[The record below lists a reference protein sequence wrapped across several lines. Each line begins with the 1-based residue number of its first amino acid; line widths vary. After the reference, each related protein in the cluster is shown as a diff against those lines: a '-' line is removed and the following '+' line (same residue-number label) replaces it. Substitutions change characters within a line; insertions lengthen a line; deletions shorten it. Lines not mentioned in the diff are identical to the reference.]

1 MLPAVQDVPESPQE
15 GGASDERWLEMR
27 YRHSPSFV
35 EVLRQ
40 AGCTLL
46 VSTYQAGKLV
56 AIGTAEEGLHFS
68 VHGFDQ
74 AMGIAVDPSRIAI
87 GSRGQIWFL
96 NSNAELAS
104 SIPPP
109 GRYDRC
115 YLARSAAVTGG
126 IQCHELAWGA
136 GDGDAP
142 ELWVVNTLFSCLA
155 NIHPDYSFVPRWRP
169 PFVSR
174 LAAEDR
180 CHLNGLGMRDGRPA
194 FVTALAA
201 SDEPAGWRA
210 DKNRT
215 GRVLDVASGETVT
228 EGLAMPHSPRW
239 HNGSLLVLHSG
250 YGALESVD
258 VQTGA
263 RETVATVPGYTRGLA
278 CYGNLAFIGLSKIRE
293 TAVFGGVP
301 IAEHHDQLE
310 CGVGVVDLN
319 TGATVATLVFESG
332 VEEIFDVQVVPD
344 SHCLALG
351 GQRPD
356 LDNQEEIWVV
366 PPEGSAPPR
375 AVAGPSGP
383 PSKAPTDADVRG
395 WVSHALAL
403 QGASRAGEALA
414 LLRRAAEARP
424 DSAEILNHLGNAF
437 QDSGDQVQALTCY
450 QRAAAADPGF
460 APALQNLGYLLVQR
474 GRTDDGLEHL
484 RAADRVN
491 PAPVNKA
498 LIATALPVVYES
510 AGDVAARREQLEGK
524 VGELAAEGFEIDT
537 TATLIPTNFFLAYQG
552 LDDRPIH
559 ENLGRIYHGPDLA
572 GQASGNGGG
581 GRPRV
586 GFLSAYFRDH
596 TIGRLN
602 VGRIEGLPSE
612 RFETILLTVGRRSD
626 PLAARFHEA
635 AERVVTLPRDV
646 AAARELIAEQ
656 ELDLLFF
663 TEVGMDALTY
673 TLAFSRMAPVQCAT
687 WGHPVTSGSPHMDLF
702 LSSELLEVPA
712 ADSQYTEELLRPP
725 TLATYYERPEAPQPK
740 ASRAD
745 LGLDEDAHLYAC
757 PQTLFKL
764 HPEFD
769 GLLAEILRRDPSG
782 LLLLIEGRASEWTA
796 LLRERLARAMPD
808 VVDRVRW
815 LKPMPREDFLRFL
828 AAVDVVLD
836 PTHFGGGNTS
846 YEALAL
852 GTPVVTLPGD
862 LLRSRITRALY
873 AKTGYMDMVAGSAAE
888 YVDTAVAVAADR
900 ERSAEVR
907 ARLAATCDVLYEDP
921 REISDFEEALAAAC
935 A

>member
-1 MLPAVQDVPESPQE
+1 MVRAVEGVPESPAE
-15 GGASDERWLEMR
+15 GGETGERWLEMR
-27 YRHSPSFV
+27 YRHSESFV
-35 EVLRQ
+35 DVLRQ
-40 AGCTLL
+40 ARCSLL

-56 AIGTAEEGLHFS
+56 SIGTTDEGLHFS
-68 VHGFDQ
+68 FHGFDQ
-74 AMGIAVDPSRIAI
+74 AMGIAANPSRIAI

-96 NSNAELAS
+96 NSNSELAAS
-104 SIPPP
+104 VPPA

-126 IQCHELAWGA
+126 IQCHELAWGV
-136 GDGDAP
+136 GDDGEP

-155 NIHPDYSFVPRWRP
+155 NVHPDYSFLPRWRP
-169 PFVSR
+169 PFVTR

-201 SDEPAGWRA
+201 TDEPAGWRA

-215 GRVLDVASGETVT
+215 GRVLDIASGETVT

-239 HNGSLLVLHSG
+239 HDGRLLVLHSG

-258 VQTGA
+258 TRTGA

-319 TGATVATLVFESG
+319 TGNTLATLVFESG
-332 VEEIFDVQVVPD
+332 VEEIFDVQVLPD
-344 SHCLALG
+344 TRCVALG

-366 PPEGSAPPR
+366 PPEGSTPAAPVP
-375 AVAGPSGP
+375 AGSSQQSQEPG
-383 PSKAPTDADVRG
+383 DADVRA
-395 WVSHALAL
+395 WVSQALAL
-403 QGASRAGEALA
+403 QGAGRAGDALA

-424 DSAEILNHLGNAF
+424 GSAEILNHLGNAF
-437 QDSGDQVQALTCY
+437 QDTGDQVQALQCY
-450 QRAAAADPGF
+450 ERAAAVDPSFG
-460 APALQNLGYLLVQR
+460 PALQNLGYLLVNR
-474 GRTDDGLEHL
+474 GRTDEGVEHL
-484 RAADRVN
+484 RAADRVS
-491 PAPVNKA
+491 PAPVNKV

-510 AGDVAARREQLEGK
+510 AGDVTARRQSLEAE
-524 VGELAAEGFEIDT
+524 VGELAANGFEIDT
-537 TATLIPTNFFLAYQG
+537 TNTLVPTNFFLAYQG
-552 LDDRPIH
+552 LDDRPVH
-559 ENLGRIYHGPDLA
+559 EKLGRIYRGPDLTSDA
-572 GQASGNGGG
+572 ARGD
-581 GRPRV
+581 RLRV

-602 VGRIEGLPSE
+602 VGRIEGLSSE
-612 RFETILLTVGRRSD
+612 RFERILLTVGRHAD
-626 PLAARFHEA
+626 PLAARFQAA

-646 AAARELIAEQ
+646 AAAREMVAEQ

-673 TLAFSRMAPVQCAT
+673 TLAFSRMAPVQCST
-687 WGHPVTSGSPHMDLF
+687 WGHPVTSGSRCMDFF
-702 LSSELLEVPA
+702 LSSDLLELPE
-712 ADSQYTEELLRPP
+712 ADSQYTEALLRPP
-725 TLATYYERPEAPQPK
+725 TLATYYERPELPEPRGT
-740 ASRAD
+740 RAE
-745 LGLDEDAHLYAC
+745 LGLDEEANLYAC

-796 LLRERLARAMPD
+796 LLRARLATAMPD

-836 PTHFGGGNTS
+836 PTRFGGGNTS

-873 AKTGYMDMVAGSAAE
+873 AKAGYMDLVAGSDEE
-888 YVDTAVAVAADR
+888 YVDLAVGLGSDR
-900 ERSAEVR
+900 DRRDAVR
-907 ARLAATCDVLYEDP
+907 AQIAGSCDVLYEDS
-921 REISDFEEALAAAC
+921 REVADFEAALTQAC
-935 A
+935 G